1 LVEKAI
7 PVSISRSP
15 RSQKTLAEET
25 LAEEAWAEKAMA
37 EPSAKLASS
46 LGQAAFALLSYLIG
60 VIDREDRLES
70 GTGLFKQELS
80 DDPEARRRAVE
91 DSVLRTL
98 RMAVDPD
105 NFHMLEILARSS
117 HATTSFLSTNIGL
130 PRLAVEERISDLVS
144 AGLAA
149 KVFAS
154 GQVAATDIGGALVG
168 LIREAVAAGAAF
180 FEEER

>member
-1 LVEKAI
+1 V
-7 PVSISRSP
+7 
-15 RSQKTLAEET
+15 
-25 LAEEAWAEKAMA
+25 A
-37 EPSAKLASS
+37 EPASKLASS

-91 DSVLRTL
+91 DSILRTL
-98 RMAVDPD
+98 RMAVDPV
-105 NFHMLEILARSS
+105 NFQILEVLARSS
-117 HATTSFLSTNIGL
+117 PATTSLLSANIGL

>member
-1 LVEKAI
+1 LAEKAI

-15 RSQKTLAEET
+15 RSDSALAERA
-25 LAEEAWAEKAMA
+25 LAEKALA
-37 EPSAKLASS
+37 EPSGKLASS
-46 LGQAAFALLSYLIG
+46 LGQTAFALLSYLIG

-98 RMAVDPD
+98 GMAVDPV
-105 NFHMLEILARSS
+105 NFHILEILAGST
-117 HATTSFLSTNIGL
+117 HATTSFLSANIGL

>member
-1 LVEKAI
+1 M
-7 PVSISRSP
+7 SISRSP
-15 RSQKTLAEET
+15 RSDEASAEQ
-25 LAEEAWAEKAMA
+25 AVA
-37 EPSAKLASS
+37 EPSGKLASS

-91 DSVLRTL
+91 DSILRTL
-98 RMAVDPD
+98 RMAVDPV
-105 NFHMLEILARSS
+105 NFHILEILARSS
-117 HATTSFLSTNIGL
+117 QATTSLLSASIGL
-130 PRLAVEERISDLVS
+130 PRLAVEERVSDLVS

-180 FEEER
+180 FKEER

>member
-1 LVEKAI
+1 M
-7 PVSISRSP
+7 
-15 RSQKTLAEET
+15 
-25 LAEEAWAEKAMA
+25 AEKAAAEMA
-37 EPSAKLASS
+37 VAVPSGRLASS

-80 DDPEARRRAVE
+80 DDSEARRRAVE

-98 RMAVDPD
+98 RMAVDPV

-117 HATTSFLSTNIGL
+117 HATTSILSAHVGL

-154 GQVAATDIGGALVG
+154 GQVAATEIGGELVG